1 MASRLTQEDVW
12 PAIQGGLVLSAGG
25 SGRERGERDR
35 RFGELALANG
45 SLEFAPVSRIAP
57 ADSVIV
63 ATGVG
68 APGQGAHLPNPD
80 HSVQAARQ
88 LIHASGAI
96 ARGVIPGHVPGLYA
110 WVMAAAL
117 DVPLL
122 DAACNGRG
130 HPTVKMGSLGLASK
144 PDVTL
149 YQSGV
154 GDNVRITVHGNS
166 LTTSALMRA
175 ASVQNGGLIMACR
188 GPLPASLV
196 TQAGALGAITYQLE
210 LGRAIVDAGTADGA
224 VLAAILRQTRGR
236 VLAEGEV
243 VSNTVAYA
251 EGFDVGQVT
260 IRANDGGAQ
269 VSLGV
274 CNEYMYAD
282 VDGRRVATFPDLM
295 ATLDPATGAVLAI
308 RELKPGTR
316 VVAIATSKRNLPLGS
331 GIFVPAVYPDVEKAI
346 GADLATYALDPNA

>member
-1 MASRLTQEDVW
+1 MAKRLTQDDVW

-45 SLEFAPVSRIAP
+45 SLEFAPVGTVAP
-57 ADSVIV
+57 GDSVIV

-88 LIHASGAI
+88 LIQASGAV
-96 ARGVIPGHVPGLYA
+96 AKGVIPGHVPGLYA

-149 YQSGV
+149 FQSGV
-154 GDNVRITVHGNS
+154 GDNVRITVHGNT

-175 ASVQNGGLIMACR
+175 SSVQNGGLIMACR

-196 TQAGALGAITYQLE
+196 SEAGALGAITYQLE
-210 LGRAIVDAGTADGA
+210 LGRAIIDAGPANGAVVDA
-224 VLAAILRQTRGR
+224 VLRQTRGR
-236 VLAEGEV
+236 VLIEGEV
-243 VSNTVAYA
+243 VSNTVAYG

-260 IRANDGGAQ
+260 IRGGSGAQ

-282 VDGRRVATFPDLM
+282 ADGRRIATFPDLM
-295 ATLDPATGAVLAI
+295 ATLDPDKGHVLAI

-331 GIFVPAVYPDVEKAI
+331 GIFDPAVYPDVEKAI
-346 GADLATYALDPNA
+346 GAELAKYALDPQA

>member
-1 MASRLTQEDVW
+1 MAARLTQDDVW

-25 SGRERGERDR
+25 SGRERGQRDR
-35 RFGELALANG
+35 KFGELALANG
-45 SLEFAPVSRIAP
+45 SLEFAPVGKVAP
-57 ADSVIV
+57 GDSVIV

-68 APGQGAHLPNPD
+68 APGQGAHLPNPQ
-80 HSVQAARQ
+80 HSVEAARQ
-88 LIHASGAI
+88 LIQACGA
-96 ARGVIPGHVPGLYA
+96 AAKGVIPGHVPGLYA
-110 WVMAAAL
+110 WVMAAEL

-196 TQAGALGAITYQLE
+196 TEAGALGAITYQLE
-210 LGRAIVDAGTADGA
+210 LGRAIVEAGDKGQAVIDA
-224 VLAAILRQTRGR
+224 VLRRTRGR
-236 VLAEGEV
+236 VLVEGEV
-243 VSNTVAYA
+243 VSNTVAYR

-260 IRANDGGAQ
+260 IGGGGKQ

-274 CNEYMYAD
+274 CNEYMHAD
-282 VDGRRVATFPDLM
+282 VDGQRVATFPDLM
-295 ATLDPATGAVLAI
+295 ATLDPATGSVLAI

-331 GIFVPAVYPDVEKAI
+331 GIFDPAVYPDVEAAL
-346 GADLATYALDPNA
+346 GADLAKYALDPQA

>member
-1 MASRLTQEDVW
+1 MAARLTQDDVW

-25 SGRERGERDR
+25 SGRERGQRDR

-45 SLEFAPVSRIAP
+45 SLAFAPVSQVAP
-57 ADSVIV
+57 SDSVIV

-68 APGQGAHLPNPD
+68 APGQGAHLPNPQ
-80 HSVQAARQ
+80 HSVEAARQ
-88 LIHASGAI
+88 LIQASGA
-96 ARGVIPGHVPGLYA
+96 AAKGVIPGHVPGLYA
-110 WVMAAAL
+110 WVMAAEL

-144 PDVTL
+144 PGVTL

-196 TQAGALGAITYQLE
+196 TDAGALGAITYQLE
-210 LGRAIVDAGTADGA
+210 LGRAIVDAGDKGDAVIAA
-224 VLAAILRQTRGR
+224 VLEQTRGR
-236 VLAEGEV
+236 VLVEGEV
-243 VSNTVAYA
+243 VSNTVAYR

-260 IRANDGGAQ
+260 IRGGAHE

-282 VDGRRVATFPDLM
+282 VDGRRAATFPDLM
-295 ATLDPATGAVLAI
+295 ATLDPASGSVLAI

-331 GIFVPAVYPDVEKAI
+331 GIFDPAVYPDVEAAI
-346 GADLATYALDPNA
+346 GADLAKYALDPTA